1 MLKGIK
7 KALREVFEDGA
18 HRLSAMRVITVPGA
32 FVGMAG
38 FAAGVVAMFMD
49 LPQAAG
55 IAGIGAGLVTTA
67 MGLKW
72 AQKKVEG

>member
-1 MLKGIK
+1 MFQGIK
-7 KALREVFEDGA
+7 KAFREVFSDGA
-18 HRLSAMRVITVPGA
+18 DRLSAMRVITVPGA
-32 FVGMAG
+32 FIGMIG
-38 FAAGVVAMFMD
+38 FGSGVVAMFMN